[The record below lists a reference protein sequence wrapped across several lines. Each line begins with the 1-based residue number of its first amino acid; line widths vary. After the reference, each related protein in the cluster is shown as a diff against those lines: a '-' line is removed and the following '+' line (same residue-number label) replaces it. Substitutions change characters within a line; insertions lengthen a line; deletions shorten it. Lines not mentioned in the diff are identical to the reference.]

1 MISLPVLLTAYRSG
15 LFPMPGPS
23 GTMVWH
29 APDPRGILPID
40 RFRVSRRLARVLRS
54 HKFDITFDRA
64 FRQVIIGCASRGV
77 EGDWINGEIIETYS
91 ALHEAG
97 FAHSVEVWCGRELAG
112 GLYGVALGGAFFGES
127 MFYRV
132 TDASKVALS
141 ALTGHLRTREFRLLD
156 VQWLT
161 PHLARL
167 GAVEVP
173 RGHYLELLEDAME
186 VDPGFVTG
194 QGVCDERGAPSNQG
208 RFMSKI
214 GSKSSQPAK

>member
-1 MISLPVLLTAYRSG
+1 M
-15 LFPMPGPS
+15 
-23 GTMVWH
+23 
-29 APDPRGILPID
+29 
-40 RFRVSRRLARVLRS
+40 
-54 HKFDITFDRA
+54 
-64 FRQVIIGCASRGV
+64 
-77 EGDWINGEIIETYS
+77 
-91 ALHEAG
+91 
-97 FAHSVEVWCGRELAG
+97 WCGRELAG

-141 ALTGHLRTREFRLLD
+141 ALTDHLRTREFRLLD

-167 GAVEVP
+167 GAVGVP
-173 RGHYLELLEDAME
+173 RVHYLELLEDAMQ

-194 QGVCDERGAPSNQG
+194 QGVCDERGAPSKQG
-208 RFMSKI
+208 RFMSKV